1 MFKLAL
7 VAGHY
12 LGTVGK
18 NCPKALDP
26 NGTKE
31 WWLNNRIV
39 DKIEKILA
47 YYDGIQILRIDDTTG
62 ETNVPLEA
70 RPSKA
75 NAWGA
80 DFYLSIHHNAA
91 NKIFSGGGI
100 AAYVCPNASAT
111 SVEWQKALYE
121 AAIKYTGLKGDRS
134 APLAVSSLYEC
145 RKTTMPAVL
154 MECGFMNST
163 VDCPIILTEEFAD
176 NLAKAFTEVI
186 IKKAGLKK
194 KATQQTSTKPSVKV
208 SITMPVLSRGMK
220 HDAVKTLQ
228 RMLNSLGCTDAEAK
242 PLAVDGS
249 FGKSTLYA
257 FKKFQDETPGL
268 EVDGICGEKSWK
280 ELLHAL

>member
-12 LGTVGK
+12 LGTAGK

-26 NGTKE
+26 NATKE
-31 WWLNNRIV
+31 WWLNNRIA

-47 YYDGIQILRIDDTTG
+47 DYDGIQILRIDDTTG
-62 ETNVPLEA
+62 KNDVPLAA

-75 NAWGA
+75 NAWKA

-100 AAYVCPNASAT
+100 AAYVCPNASKE
-111 SVEWQKALYE
+111 SLEWQKALYE

-134 APLAVSSLYEC
+134 TPLAVSNLYEC

-163 VDCPIILTEEFAD
+163 VDCPTILTEKFAD

-194 KATQQTSTKPSVKV
+194 KAVKQTSTKPSVKV
-208 SITMPVLSRGMK
+208 TVTLPVLSRGIK

-228 RMLNSLGCTDAEAK
+228 RMLNALGCTDAEEK

-249 FGKSTLYA
+249 FGNATLYA

-268 EVDGICGEKSWK
+268 EVDGICGEQSWK
-280 ELLHAL
+280 ALLNAL